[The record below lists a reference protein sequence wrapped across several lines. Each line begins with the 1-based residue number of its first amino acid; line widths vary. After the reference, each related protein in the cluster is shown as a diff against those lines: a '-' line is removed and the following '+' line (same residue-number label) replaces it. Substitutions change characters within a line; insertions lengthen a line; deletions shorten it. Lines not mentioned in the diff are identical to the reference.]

1 MSPANGTLR
10 RALDVAEGLNA
21 TGEIEWPAYC
31 EIVDAM
37 LSIRPEN
44 QPEAYDLNEVDPP
57 EIRKERGR
65 QDVFSCSAC
74 LHAARVQALPSRE
87 AWERPRFCPNCGCP
101 VGDVPEYLRR
111 VQCEEESEPK

>member
-21 TGEIEWPAYC
+21 VGEIGWPAYC
-31 EIVDAM
+31 KVVDAM
-37 LSIRPEN
+37 LSIRPDG
-44 QPEAYDLNEVDPP
+44 QPEAYDLNEVGPP
-57 EIRKERGR
+57 EVRKERGR

-74 LHAARVQALPSRE
+74 LHTYRLQALPSRE
-87 AWERPRFCPNCGCP
+87 AWTRPRFCPNCGCP

-111 VQCEEESEPK
+111 AKADVSPESN

>member
-21 TGEIEWPAYC
+21 VGEIGWPAYC
-31 EIVDAM
+31 EVVDAM
-37 LSIRPEN
+37 LSIRPDG

-74 LHAARVQALPSRE
+74 LHTYRLQALPSRE
-87 AWERPRFCPNCGCP
+87 AWTRPRFCPNCGCP
-101 VGDVPEYLRR
+101 VGDFPEYLRR
-111 VQCEEESEPK
+111 VQCEEEPEPK